1 MENKRLP
8 GTMYGQPL
16 LSRRHFYVIKA
27 AEALWAL
34 GSAAGAVVVLLYWK
48 ASPLIR
54 LPLGLLLL
62 FLTQFSTGVFDS
74 YRGYEE
80 KWKRDNLL
88 SEGDSESGVTG

>member
-1 MENKRLP
+1 MKNKRFP
-8 GTMYGQPL
+8 GTLFGQPL
-16 LSRRHFYVIKA
+16 LSRRRFYLIKA
-27 AEALWAL
+27 ALAVWAL

-54 LPLGLLLL
+54 LPLGFVLL